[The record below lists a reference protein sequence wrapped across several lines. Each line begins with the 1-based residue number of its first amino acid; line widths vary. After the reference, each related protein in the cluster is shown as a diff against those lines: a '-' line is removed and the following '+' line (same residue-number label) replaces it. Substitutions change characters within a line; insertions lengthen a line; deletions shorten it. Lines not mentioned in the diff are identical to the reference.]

1 MTDGV
6 FFFETGRKL
15 NTENLHAFL
24 WEWVLK
30 EGGGVV
36 VKILAWKLWKLGLID
51 MVTTDVTTTGQ
62 AIIILGSNA
71 VIVHVTPFDPFY
83 FSFDIHPEQ
92 CGDQL

>member
-1 MTDGV
+1 MGTQEETKHRKFACFSMGV
-6 FFFETGRKL
+6 GI
-15 NTENLHAFL
+15 
-24 WEWVLK
+24 
-30 EGGGVV
+30 GGGGRVV

-83 FSFDIHPEQ
+83 FSFKQ